1 VVGDGVATG
10 GALLELAV
18 GVALDAEGSV
28 LVEGGVGVA
37 TWAI

>member
-1 VVGDGVATG
+1 V
-10 GALLELAV
+10 LAV